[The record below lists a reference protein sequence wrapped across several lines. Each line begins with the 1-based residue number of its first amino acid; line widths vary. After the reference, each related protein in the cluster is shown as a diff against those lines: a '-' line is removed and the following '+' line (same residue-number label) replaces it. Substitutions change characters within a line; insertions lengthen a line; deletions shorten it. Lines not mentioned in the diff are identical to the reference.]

1 MDFGIIIGY
10 SYEAFYI
17 GKNNMLIS
25 LYRVIKF
32 AFQNFWRNIWLSL
45 VTVTILTLTFIT
57 ISFLLIFNV
66 IAKQSITVIQD
77 KIDISVYFKRDI
89 AEEEITQTQFKLLS
103 MPWTKNIKYIS
114 REQALENFKIKHFDN
129 NKLIDILGELDE
141 NPLGATLIVTAKDI
155 EGYNKIIDVLNS
167 EEFILKIQNTETDFN
182 NYRRA
187 IDRISIITNKV
198 KQIGITAS
206 IVLALIAV
214 LIVFYTIKIAVYI
227 HKDEIAIMK
236 LVGAGNLFV
245 KAPFL
250 IESILYAILA
260 SMLSII
266 ILYPLLKFVNPHI
279 EFFVGAD
286 FNLITYFKDNIFIIA
301 GWQLLAAI
309 LLNLISSSAALG
321 KYLKV

>member
-1 MDFGIIIGY
+1 
-10 SYEAFYI
+10 
-17 GKNNMLIS
+17 MLIS